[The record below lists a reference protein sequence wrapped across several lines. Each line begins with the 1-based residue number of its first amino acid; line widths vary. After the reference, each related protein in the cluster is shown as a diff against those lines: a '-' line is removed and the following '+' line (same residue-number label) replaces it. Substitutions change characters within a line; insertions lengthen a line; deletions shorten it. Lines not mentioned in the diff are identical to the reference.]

1 MSDSVN
7 KVSIN
12 RIIGNVIGNLGLKG
26 ANNIVDDF
34 ARWACEAESKIG
46 STNSYKRFECE
57 LTIRNR
63 KAALPPNFSYLNAIK
78 IGGRIIPITKR
89 SFRLFSKGTSLAPT
103 TSTKYI
109 NNQLQVT
116 NPGLPL
122 VLSVNF
128 TGAFAVGELINVT
141 VTINNNGTISSKTFN
156 YIVQIGDSLTLIGL
170 NISDLIN
177 AIPNLGYFGIPAN
190 DSLQISGSSSAYTF
204 TVSLYTDSIAG
215 IVTQS
220 VIQNRIKPTTTS
232 TSDSC
237 EADCNVPT
245 KTGSVNLA
253 SGNIAKLNTGLFA
266 NDNFDGIT
274 ESAFSIDNGCI
285 NFNALDDTRFGISYM
300 GVELDEEGWPLI
312 AESHEDAVTHYLMY
326 MYKGIDYYN
335 GKIANHVFNE
345 LKMRWFDL
353 CGQARGDDE
362 LPNAEEMKYLANMW
376 MQLIPPM
383 DKDTF

>member
-7 KVSIN
+7 KISIN

-26 ANNIVDDF
+26 TNNIVDDF

-46 STNSYKRFECE
+46 STNSYRRFECE

-89 SFRLFSKGTSLAPT
+89 SFRLFSKGTSLVPT
-103 TSTKYI
+103 SDKYI
-109 NNQLQVT
+109 NNQLQVA

-122 VLSVNF
+122 VLSINAM
-128 TGAFAVGELINVT
+128 GAFSVGELINIT

-156 YIVQIGDSLTLIGL
+156 YVVQIGDSLTSACA
-170 NISDLIN
+170 NISTLIN
-177 AIPNLGYFGIPAN
+177 AIPNLGYFAIPAN
-190 DSLQISGSSSAYTF
+190 DSFQISGTSAAYSF

-215 IVTQS
+215 IINQS
-220 VIQNRIKPTTTS
+220 VIQNRIRPTTTS
-232 TSDSC
+232 TDNSC
-237 EADCNVPT
+237 EADCDVAT
-245 KTGSVNLA
+245 TTGSANLA
-253 SGNIAKLNTGLFA
+253 SGSIARLNTGLFS
-266 NDNFDGIT
+266 NDNTGGVT

-326 MYKGIDYYN
+326 MYKGIDFYN
-335 GKIANHVFNE
+335 GKVPDYVFKE
-345 LKMRWFDL
+345 LKTRWFDL

-376 MQLIPPM
+376 MQLIPPP
-383 DKDTF
+383 DKDIF

>member
-26 ANNIVDDF
+26 ANNIIDDF

-78 IGGRIIPITKR
+78 VGNTIIPITKR
-89 SFRLFSKGTSLAPT
+89 SFRLFSKGTALIVPDN
-103 TSTKYI
+103 KYI
-109 NNQLQVT
+109 NNQLQVL

-122 VLSVNF
+122 VLSINL
-128 TGAFAVGELINVT
+128 TGAFAAGELINVT
-141 VTINNNGTISSKTFN
+141 VTINNNGTISSKTFT
-156 YIVQIGDSLTLIGL
+156 YTVLVGDSLTSIAL
-170 NISDLIN
+170 NISN
-177 AIPNLGYFGIPAN
+177 AINLIPNVGYFGIPAN
-190 DSLQISGSSSAYTF
+190 DSFQISGSSPSYSF
-204 TVSLYTDSIAG
+204 TVSLYTDSLAG
-215 IVTQS
+215 VITQS
-220 VIQNRIKPTTTS
+220 LIQARIKPTTTN
-232 TSDSC
+232 
-237 EADCNVPT
+237 ADGTCDTNCDAVVNT
-245 KTGSVNLA
+245 NSSNLA
-253 SGNIAKLNTGLFA
+253 SGSIAKLNTGLFS
-266 NDNFDGIT
+266 NSNFNGVT

-326 MYKGIDYYN
+326 MYKGIDFYN
-335 GKIANHVFNE
+335 GKLDNYVFQE
-345 LKMRWFDL
+345 LKNRWLDL

-362 LPNAEEMKYLANMW
+362 LPNAEEMKYLSNMW
-376 MQLIPPM
+376 MQLIPPPNREV
-383 DKDTF
+383 F